1 MGPES
6 TLEPPNTK
14 SESQPFNVFPVSMND
29 MEQCSMD
36 SKTIQYLLNNMDPS
50 FVMDSNNEYLNG
62 IKLVRKFLSTL

>member
-1 MGPES
+1 
-6 TLEPPNTK
+6 
-14 SESQPFNVFPVSMND
+14 MND